1 MKIAIQ
7 GELGSFSHQAALRSV
22 PEATVIPCVLSA
34 DAFDRLRKGKVDAIM
49 IPIENTLAGSVVE
62 HYDLLREH
70 QVSIEREIVVRIE
83 HHVIGIRDSNIEEV
97 QRVYSHPVALAQC
110 RSFFEQHPGIEPIAF
125 YDTAGAVKQIVQLRD
140 RHSAAI
146 AGIQAADI
154 YGGRVLVEAVE
165 DNAANFTRF
174 VLVREGT
181 PASPPAGAHKLS
193 ICCRVSNRAGALAA
207 VLAEVTTAGGN
218 LTHLQSRPV
227 HGRPWQ
233 YHFFI
238 DALMPNAGAT
248 EQLLDR
254 MSGLGSTCR
263 LLGQFEPA
271 VLEGLG
277 TAGNRE

>member
-49 IPIENTLAGSVVE
+49 IPIENTLAGSIVE
-62 HYDLLREH
+62 HYDLLRENS
-70 QVSIEREIVVRIE
+70 VSIEREIVVRIE

-154 YGGRVLVEAVE
+154 YGGKVLVEAVE

-193 ICCRVSNRAGALAA
+193 ICCRVSNRPGALAA

-271 VLEGLG
+271 VLEG
-277 TAGNRE
+277 AGDSRE